1 MRLRTFLAEM
11 HLRSWS
17 SVLIVTSPFHQRRSL
32 WTFRRAARDLG
43 MPAADPG
50 LPASVLGLPA
60 GGPPTDGF
68 RLYVARAP
76 FVAHAG
82 YDGGPLRNAAVDVWD
97 WAREL
102 AAMVYYWG
110 KGYV

>member
-1 MRLRTFLAEM
+1 M
-11 HLRSWS
+11 HLHSWS

-32 WTFRRAARDLG
+32 WTFCRAARDLG
-43 MPAADPG
+43 MPTTCSG
-50 LPASVLGLPA
+50 LPTGLPTA
-60 GGPPTDGF
+60 GF

-76 FVAHAG
+76 LVAHAG